1 MNIHLGPLRPV
12 HAGELLTVQKAA
24 YVSEARRYAMWE
36 LPPLIETLDEINR
49 HIESGMPAIGAWDG
63 HRLVGSV
70 RGNVAGERMEVARL
84 SVAPDMGGRGI
95 GRRLLREITEA
106 APADVRVVWLFTGG
120 ESAGSLGLYESEGFV
135 RVDERQDDFGI
146 RVTLEKTVIR
156 RSAARHETL
165 AGF

>member
-1 MNIHLGPLRPV
+1 MPW

-36 LPPLIETLDEINR
+36 LPPLTETLDEIKAA
-49 HIESGMPAIGAWDG
+49 IESGMPALGAWRG

-70 RGNVAGERMEVARL
+70 RGKVDGERMEVARL

-95 GRRLLREITEA
+95 GRQLLRGVAEA
-106 APADVRVVWLFTGG
+106 APPGVRIVWLFTGG

-146 RVTLEKTVIR
+146 RVTLEKKVI
-156 RSAARHETL
+156 
-165 AGF
+165 